1 MLASFAALRYPYVAR
16 LPSAASRQI
25 QQAYLFK
32 AALSE
37 LRTLLSLRTRN
48 GQASVR
54 SLTLSAEREVEGLG
68 DRIKEGVE
76 QLKHES
82 VTFCDR
88 RI

>member
-1 MLASFAALRYPYVAR
+1 MP
-16 LPSAASRQI
+16 

-76 QLKHES
+76 QLKHE
-82 VTFCDR
+82 
-88 RI
+88 